1 MCSSQANTIT
11 PWQVNV
17 KRWIDEVATSAVPG
31 IGLKSTNHDVHAH
44 VAIIDK
50 VPLRTVECMHAM
62 ALVVIQS
69 WWRTWRAMGALQ
81 FAIGT
86 KESPPHLRALADVR
100 MHLVSLLENLD
111 LHGSGKDGTLNP
123 LA

>member
-1 MCSSQANTIT
+1 M
-11 PWQVNV
+11 
-17 KRWIDEVATSAVPG
+17 PG
-31 IGLKSTNHDVHAH
+31 IGLKSTNHDLHAH
-44 VAIIDK
+44 VAVFDK

-62 ALVVIQS
+62 ALDVIRL

-86 KESPPHLRALADVR
+86 KESSPHLRALADVR
-100 MHLVSLLENLD
+100 MHLVSLLEE
-111 LHGSGKDGTLNP
+111 LHLQGCGKDGTLNP